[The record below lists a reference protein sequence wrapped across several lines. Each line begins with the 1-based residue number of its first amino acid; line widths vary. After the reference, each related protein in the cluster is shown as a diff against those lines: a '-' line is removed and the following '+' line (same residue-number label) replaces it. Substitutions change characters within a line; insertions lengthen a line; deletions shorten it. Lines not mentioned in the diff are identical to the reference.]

1 MFEGELAFNGN
12 GHDSIVASQPELQEA
27 DDSNAY
33 ATNITGLEMVGVA
46 PLKQ

>member
-1 MFEGELAFNGN
+1 MFEGELAFPNGY
-12 GHDSIVASQPELQEA
+12 DAVVASQPEIQEA